1 MPVEPG
7 PPRNPLRLRSLGYPA
22 LCDDGGE
29 VRAIER
35 KALGLL
41 VFLGASAAPVSREAA
56 ATLLWPEADPEAS
69 RARLRRLLHKIAA
82 ATGVRAVLAD
92 RLSLRLDRAHAPES
106 DARAF
111 EAAADAGALDRAAG
125 LYVGDFLAGF
135 HLPDCP
141 EFEEWALYRR
151 EALRG
156 RFIQVLERLIEHA
169 SEDFD
174 AEAKLR
180 HANRLVALDPLNE
193 TAHRHVIAAHLAAG
207 NTAAAARQLALCA
220 RLLHD
225 ELGVEPEPAT
235 LALLS
240 LPAAPAVASLPRT
253 RYVAVDGVHVAWQ
266 TVGDGPVDIVVVPG
280 FVSHL
285 DRMWEDA
292 RCRAWLEA
300 AARIGRLILFDRRG
314 VGLSDRGVAE
324 PSIEATARDIGAVMD
339 AAGSR
344 RAVLV
349 GRLSEPR
356 SLSSAPSSAAHQGR
370 RSLGGSVRLG
380 DLAVHLEDDFAGDR
394 ISDAKVT
401 AQVFQ
406 HLATVI
412 EGFDHLRPGRDDRV
426 HAVPLADEAEF
437 VLAGLDDGNRA
448 HSSEGVAVYGAVR
461 LDIVRVSTRLHPHAH
476 PVVGCHGSTS
486 PEVSSGVGTWPN
498 RQLQVPTS
506 TCPAIRPAWG
516 WYTFAGVAS
525 RATH

>member
-207 NTAAAARQLALCA
+207 NAAAAARQLALCA

-235 LALLS
+235 RALLS

-300 AARIGRLILFDRRG
+300 AARIGRLILFGRRG

-349 GRLSEPR
+349 GASEGGPGCIHFAADHPDRLRALVLWASLAKGSR
-356 SLSSAPSSAAHQGR
+356 SPDYPFALTAEQYDLWLARLVGAWGGAAELATFAPSLVNDRRVGAWWASLLRAASSPGALRGVLAALRDCDVRPLLPQIAVPTTVLHR
-370 RSLGGSVRLG
+370 RGDRAVRFAAGEHLARSIPNARFVPIDG
-380 DLAVHLEDDFAGDR
+380 DDHWFWAGDR
-394 ISDAKVT
+394 NQLLSE
-401 AQVFQ
+401 
-406 HLATVI
+406 LASV
-412 EGFDHLRPGRDDRV
+412 V
-426 HAVPLADEAEF
+426 EA
-437 VLAGLDDGNRA
+437 
-448 HSSEGVAVYGAVR
+448 
-461 LDIVRVSTRLHPHAH
+461 
-476 PVVGCHGSTS
+476 
-486 PEVSSGVGTWPN
+486 GT
-498 RQLQVPTS
+498 
-506 TCPAIRPAWG
+506 
-516 WYTFAGVAS
+516 
-525 RATH
+525 